1 MLQTIKQNPEIKEA
15 AKFLKENGNGLSMKL
30 ENKWDEIDEKLQ
42 FIHRN
47 LDICCQDLCEGQESK
62 HKLEEVMQLLVDIR
76 ESK

>member
-1 MLQTIKQNPEIKEA
+1 MA
-15 AKFLKENGNGLSMKL
+15 L

>member
-1 MLQTIKQNPEIKEA
+1 MALD
-15 AKFLKENGNGLSMKL
+15 
-30 ENKWDEIDEKLQ
+30 NKWDEIDEKLQ

>member
-1 MLQTIKQNPEIKEA
+1 M
-15 AKFLKENGNGLSMKL
+15 SL
-30 ENKWDEIDEKLQ
+30 ENKWDEIDEKLR

-62 HKLEEVMQLLVDIR
+62 YKLEEVMQLLVDIR

>member
-1 MLQTIKQNPEIKEA
+1 MA
-15 AKFLKENGNGLSMKL
+15 L

-62 HKLEEVMQLLVDIR
+62 YKLEEVMQLLVDIR

>member
-1 MLQTIKQNPEIKEA
+1 M
-15 AKFLKENGNGLSMKL
+15 SL

-62 HKLEEVMQLLVDIR
+62 YKLEEVMQLLVDIR
-76 ESK
+76 EGK

>member
-1 MLQTIKQNPEIKEA
+1 MA
-15 AKFLKENGNGLSMKL
+15 L
-30 ENKWDEIDEKLQ
+30 ENKWDEIDERLQ

>member
-1 MLQTIKQNPEIKEA
+1 MA
-15 AKFLKENGNGLSMKL
+15 LK
-30 ENKWDEIDEKLQ
+30 NKWDEIDEKLQ

-62 HKLEEVMQLLVDIR
+62 YKLEEVMQLLVDIR